1 MNGRRIV
8 AAVTGSNGVGASPC
22 SDIGSSEVSEDD
34 DEKESSDSESDEESD
49 VIEGAY
55 SCFSGDEDSLLLT
68 LLSAGTD
75 WFSWLRARSFAVL
88 LDDKLGWP

>member
-1 MNGRRIV
+1 MNGRRMV

-68 LLSAGTD
+68 LFSAGTD
-75 WFSWLRARSFAVL
+75 
-88 LDDKLGWP
+88 

>member
-1 MNGRRIV
+1 LNGRRMV

-22 SDIGSSEVSEDD
+22 SDIGSSEVSEEDD
-34 DEKESSDSESDEESD
+34 DEIESSDSESDEESD

-75 WFSWLRARSFAVL
+75 
-88 LDDKLGWP
+88 